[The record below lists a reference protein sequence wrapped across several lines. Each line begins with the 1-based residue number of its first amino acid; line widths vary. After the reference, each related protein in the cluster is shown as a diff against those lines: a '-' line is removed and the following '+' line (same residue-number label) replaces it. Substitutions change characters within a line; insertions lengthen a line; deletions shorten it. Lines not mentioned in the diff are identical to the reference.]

1 MIGHLDEALRALIAA
16 ALPELFTGPAAVT
29 LTISRDRFE
38 VDPDSADA
46 MASEPRPEDRTD
58 TLAFDPGVPAG
69 PYSLT
74 QSPYPGPR
82 RVYLTTGDGDRM
94 PLRDS
99 EVVVDGVDSRI
110 FTLALRPGRDLS
122 VVNGVLVLYG
132 ITAVFTKLKVVQ
144 TLTVHL
150 ESGDARKL
158 NEAQALAVAVVELN
172 RPHLIAAARAA
183 FEDGDY
189 TADIELKSLTL
200 QNGAAPAA
208 TERTL
213 TLAADI
219 EMKARRALREDEGK
233 PITSIRSPGR
243 PADPARPID
252 IDVELNA

>member
-1 MIGHLDEALRALIAA
+1 MIGNLDNALRALITT
-16 ALPELFTGPAAVT
+16 ALPELFSGPAAVT
-29 LTISRDRFE
+29 LTISGDLFE
-38 VDPDSADA
+38 VDPGSADA

-58 TLAFDPGVPAG
+58 ALAFDPGIPAG

-82 RVYLTTGDGDRM
+82 RVYLTTGDGDRI

-99 EVVVDGVDSRI
+99 EVVVDDVDSRL

-122 VVNGVLVLYG
+122 VVKGVLVLYG
-132 ITAVFTKLKVVQ
+132 ITAVFTRLKVVQ

-150 ESGDARKL
+150 ESGEADKL

-172 RPHLIAAARAA
+172 RPQLIAAARAA

-189 TADIELKSLTL
+189 TADIELKSLKL
-200 QNGAAPAA
+200 RNGAAPAA
-208 TERTL
+208 NQRTL

-243 PADPARPID
+243 PADPARPVD
-252 IDVELNA
+252 LDLELNA

>member
-1 MIGHLDEALRALIAA
+1 MIGNLDEALRALITA
-16 ALPELFTGPAAVT
+16 ALPELFSGPAAVT
-29 LTISRDRFE
+29 LTISGDLFE
-38 VDPDSADA
+38 VDPNPADA

-58 TLAFDPGVPAG
+58 TLAFDPGIPAG

-82 RVYLTTGDGDRM
+82 RVYLTTGDGDRIS
-94 PLRDS
+94 LRES
-99 EVVVDGVDSRI
+99 EVVVDEANSRI
-110 FTLALRPGRDLS
+110 FRLALRPGRDLS
-122 VVNGVLVLYG
+122 VVNGVVVLYG

-150 ESGDARKL
+150 ESGEANKL

-189 TADIELKSLTL
+189 TADIELKSLKL
-200 QNGAAPAA
+200 RNGGAPAA
-208 TERTL
+208 TQRTL
-213 TLAADI
+213 TLEAAI
-219 EMKARRALREDEGK
+219 EMKARRALRDDEGK

-252 IDVELNA
+252 IDLALNA

>member
-1 MIGHLDEALRALIAA
+1 M
-16 ALPELFTGPAAVT
+16 
-29 LTISRDRFE
+29 
-38 VDPDSADA
+38 
-46 MASEPRPEDRTD
+46 
-58 TLAFDPGVPAG
+58 
-69 PYSLT
+69 
-74 QSPYPGPR
+74 
-82 RVYLTTGDGDRM
+82 
-94 PLRDS
+94 
-99 EVVVDGVDSRI
+99 
-110 FTLALRPGRDLS
+110 
-122 VVNGVLVLYG
+122 
-132 ITAVFTKLKVVQ
+132 
-144 TLTVHL
+144 HL